1 MYPEKKVPC
10 LLMTKLIVYITASHN
25 KKRKDKIMHT
35 LIPREESL
43 SIASASPRSKSKT
56 LKDIQ

>member
-1 MYPEKKVPC
+1 
-10 LLMTKLIVYITASHN
+10 MTKLIVYITASHN